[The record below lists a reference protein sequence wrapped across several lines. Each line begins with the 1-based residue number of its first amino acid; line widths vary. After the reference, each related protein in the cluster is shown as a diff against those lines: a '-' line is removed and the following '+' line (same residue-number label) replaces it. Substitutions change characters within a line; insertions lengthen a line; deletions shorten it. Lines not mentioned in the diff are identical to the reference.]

1 MPLVALLI
9 IGVAV
14 GFLASRILKV
24 NMDTPST
31 IALGVLGALIGT
43 VVLRG
48 LVMLAGLN
56 AAMFHAR
63 GGLRQVHRH
72 RQQDGQPPQ
81 GATREVQ
88 CRLIGQPVHH
98 GSDHDDACEQ
108 AQPGEGQLPPGVLHV
123 LLHEGLSPVPMVSVR

>member
-9 IGVAV
+9 VGVAV

-48 LVMLAGLN
+48 LVMLAGI
-56 AAMFHAR
+56 
-63 GGLRQVHRH
+63 
-72 RQQDGQPPQ
+72 
-81 GATREVQ
+81 GAGFVGA
-88 CRLIGQPVHH
+88 LIG
-98 GSDHDDACEQ
+98 A
-108 AQPGEGQLPPGVLHV
+108 
-123 LLHEGLSPVPMVSVR
+123 LLLIWAWKTWAR

>member
-43 VVLRG
+43 AVLRG
-48 LVMLAGLN
+48 LVMLAGI
-56 AAMFHAR
+56 
-63 GGLRQVHRH
+63 
-72 RQQDGQPPQ
+72 
-81 GATREVQ
+81 GAGFVGALLGA
-88 CRLIGQPVHH
+88 LILIWAWK
-98 GSDHDDACEQ
+98 S
-108 AQPGEGQLPPGVLHV
+108 L
-123 LLHEGLSPVPMVSVR
+123 VR

>member
-48 LVMLAGLN
+48 LVMLAGI
-56 AAMFHAR
+56 
-63 GGLRQVHRH
+63 
-72 RQQDGQPPQ
+72 
-81 GATREVQ
+81 GAGFVGALLGALV
-88 CRLIGQPVHH
+88 LIW
-98 GSDHDDACEQ
+98 AWKTW
-108 AQPGEGQLPPGVLHV
+108 AK
-123 LLHEGLSPVPMVSVR
+123 

>member
-9 IGVAV
+9 VGVAV

-48 LVMLAGLN
+48 LVTLAGI
-56 AAMFHAR
+56 
-63 GGLRQVHRH
+63 
-72 RQQDGQPPQ
+72 
-81 GATREVQ
+81 GAGFVGALLGALL
-88 CRLIGQPVHH
+88 LIWAWK
-98 GSDHDDACEQ
+98 SW
-108 AQPGEGQLPPGVLHV
+108 
-123 LLHEGLSPVPMVSVR
+123 VR

>member
-9 IGVAV
+9 VGVAV

-48 LVMLAGLN
+48 LVMLAGI
-56 AAMFHAR
+56 
-63 GGLRQVHRH
+63 
-72 RQQDGQPPQ
+72 
-81 GATREVQ
+81 GAGFVGALLGALV
-88 CRLIGQPVHH
+88 LIWAWK
-98 GSDHDDACEQ
+98 SFAK
-108 AQPGEGQLPPGVLHV
+108 
-123 LLHEGLSPVPMVSVR
+123 

>member
-9 IGVAV
+9 VGVAV

-48 LVMLAGLN
+48 LVMLAGI
-56 AAMFHAR
+56 
-63 GGLRQVHRH
+63 
-72 RQQDGQPPQ
+72 
-81 GATREVQ
+81 GAGFVGALLGALA
-88 CRLIGQPVHH
+88 LIW
-98 GSDHDDACEQ
+98 AWKTW
-108 AQPGEGQLPPGVLHV
+108 
-123 LLHEGLSPVPMVSVR
+123 VR

>member
-9 IGVAV
+9 VGVAV

-48 LVMLAGLN
+48 LVMLAGI
-56 AAMFHAR
+56 
-63 GGLRQVHRH
+63 
-72 RQQDGQPPQ
+72 
-81 GATREVQ
+81 GAGFVGALLGA
-88 CRLIGQPVHH
+88 LILIFAWK
-98 GSDHDDACEQ
+98 SWIK
-108 AQPGEGQLPPGVLHV
+108 
-123 LLHEGLSPVPMVSVR
+123 

>member
-9 IGVAV
+9 VGVAV

-48 LVMLAGLN
+48 LVMLAGIGAGFVGALLG
-56 AAMFHAR
+56 ALVLIWAWKSFAR
-63 GGLRQVHRH
+63 
-72 RQQDGQPPQ
+72 
-81 GATREVQ
+81 
-88 CRLIGQPVHH
+88 
-98 GSDHDDACEQ
+98 
-108 AQPGEGQLPPGVLHV
+108 
-123 LLHEGLSPVPMVSVR
+123 